1 MAGTPYYVAASWV
14 GYDYNKSLSD
24 TQKTY
29 ARSLWNQAMKVVHQG
44 LSPTPFT
51 KKGNTV
57 ERYYCMTTG
66 ELATDACPDKELG
79 VYKPDF
85 MPASARPMVRRNP
98 PQPSLLPRMKR
109 RRPRLYP
116 GCRTSRGDGAGQL
129 PFPGGLT
136 VARIPNLKRR

>member
-1 MAGTPYYVAASWV
+1 
-14 GYDYNKSLSD
+14 
-24 TQKTY
+24 
-29 ARSLWNQAMKVVHQG
+29 
-44 LSPTPFT
+44 
-51 KKGNTV
+51 
-57 ERYYCMTTG
+57 MTTG

-85 MPASARPMVRRNP
+85 MPGECTAHGAPKPTPTEPPAANETPTAPAST
-98 PQPSLLPRMKR
+98 
-109 RRPRLYP
+109 P